1 MTNKSVEKLADIL
14 QSAFY
19 LKLCD
24 IRCAKNGVYARIE
37 KATNLKENESDDSNL
52 TGKCQLIEHN

>member
-52 TGKCQLIEHN
+52 TGKCQ